1 LKGKKGKKRKE
12 RKVRRERKVRKEER
26 EKREELSRENRRG
39 KASARIDDVVIAER
53 LSLARAN
60 QLNNQDKSRKGEID
74 F

>member
-1 LKGKKGKKRKE
+1 MLGLLE
-12 RKVRRERKVRKEER
+12 REEREEEKER